1 MTQILR
7 APVGQPT
14 GGQFAA
20 HTRSEGGVEL
30 SQVTARSYGSNDIVG
45 YTFKAENYR
54 GDDLIEDLIKA
65 ELAAPA
71 ARDMA
76 VEDVL
81 DQIAGAN
88 AIDREDEHTFDTDD
102 FPKVIFGSQVD
113 ISDAP
118 WLGDEHWS
126 FPDYENEPLT
136 AQDALDKFS
145 ESLELSDE
153 FHGGLWKGTD
163 HRESA
168 ERNLAVV
175 AENAGIWGID
185 LDALGYSLPVKT
197 AARA

>member
-20 HTRSEGGVEL
+20 QNRSEGDIALEAVPD
-30 SQVTARSYGSNDIVG
+30 RSYGNNEIVG
-45 YTFKAENYR
+45 YTFKADNYR
-54 GDDLIEDLIKA
+54 GDDLIEELIKA
-65 ELAAPA
+65 KLASPA

-88 AIDREDEHTFDTDD
+88 AIDREDEYTFDTDD

-136 AQDALDKFS
+136 AQDALDQFS

-153 FHGGLWKGTD
+153 DRDGLWEGTD
-163 HRESA
+163 YRESA